1 MRKMTDTE
9 KVISRM
15 MKENTGTHFLDSG
28 GENGR
33 NWQRNKGRK
42 FIDEPKATVEFG
54 ARKRYGA
61 HDDAPLE
68 LDITAGVSTFHHLS
82 RALRVSEETKDL
94 TRQFHAFSRRKEQE
108 YDGWTECLDKW
119 LDQKAEEYGEEL
131 PEVEWVNS
139 FDGNSTLSQVILFAE
154 VCIPGSGTY
163 IVLQIHGGA
172 DVRGGYTKPVFFE
185 QTDYSIWSY
194 NGVTIV
200 GGVKEAKGQVRT
212 DGSVCKYEKRHSWT
226 TDDGYH
232 WYYEGCCGLNAG
244 TQLEAYEATKDESL
258 KGQDVV
264 YVEDDKGYC
273 PFTGEELTVQ
283 I

>member
-28 GENGR
+28 GESGR
-33 NWQRNKGRK
+33 NWQRNKYRK
-42 FIDEPKATVEFG
+42 FIDEPEATIKFQ
-54 ARKRYGA
+54 ARKPYGKP
-61 HDDAPLE
+61 DNAPLK
-68 LDITAGVSTFHHLS
+68 LDITACVSTFHRLCK
-82 RALRVSEETKDL
+82 ALCVTKETKEL
-94 TRQFHAFSRRKEQE
+94 TKEFHAFSRRKDQE
-108 YDGWTECLDKW
+108 HDGWHECLDKW
-119 LDQKAEEYGEEL
+119 LLKKAEFFGEVPL
-131 PEVEWVNS
+131 EVQWMNS
-139 FDGNSTLSQVILFAE
+139 YNGDSTLSQVILFAE
-154 VCIPGSGTY
+154 VWIPGNGTY

-185 QTDYSIWSY
+185 EADYSIWSY
-194 NGVTIV
+194 NDATIV
-200 GGVKEAKGQVRT
+200 GGIKEAKGQVRT

-244 TQLEAYEATKDESL
+244 TQLEAYEATDDESL
-258 KGQDVV
+258 KGQGVV

>member
-54 ARKRYGA
+54 AR
-61 HDDAPLE
+61 
-68 LDITAGVSTFHHLS
+68 ITAEVSTFHHLS
-82 RALRVSEETKDL
+82 RALRVSEETKEL

-108 YDGWTECLDKW
+108 YDGWMECLDKW

-131 PEVEWVNS
+131 PEVGWVNS
-139 FDGNSTLSQVILFAE
+139 YNGECILSQVILFTE
-154 VCIPGSGTY
+154 VHVPGAGTY
-163 IVLQIHGGA
+163 IVLQVHGGA

-194 NGVTIV
+194 NDVTIV

-212 DGSVCKYEKRHSWT
+212 DGSVCEYENRHSWT

-258 KGQDVV
+258 KGQGVV

-273 PFTGEELTVQ
+273 PFTGEELIVQ